1 LVPFLTAKFV
11 CSVFWLGNKAQ
22 QSSIYHSFKLRAEE
36 NPGDLKLTPQQTGK
50 VFSMDPTAQPLKFA
64 KEKENKSVLHL
75 MFNLMIA
82 AIHFAFVFACSAMK
96 CFVVLWL
103 RKGNRR
109 D

>member
-1 LVPFLTAKFV
+1 
-11 CSVFWLGNKAQ
+11 
-22 QSSIYHSFKLRAEE
+22 
-36 NPGDLKLTPQQTGK
+36 
-50 VFSMDPTAQPLKFA
+50 MDPTAQPLKFA